1 MGKTTKI
8 VSHKQVSKPGSTI
21 FSSKLSILGLRSI
34 TLFFKAGSYSGAQ
47 CD

>member
-8 VSHKQVSKPGSTI
+8 VSHKQVSKPGSAV
-21 FSSKLSILGLRSI
+21 FRSKLSILGLRSV

-47 CD
+47 RD